1 MSEQVAERSS
11 EDFVLTKEKLMGS
24 PSRWR
29 RLGVPVAAGQ
39 RTHDDGTP
47 DYGLFGPS
55 SVVWKVI
62 LHPAT
67 IIYQTV
73 AQFSMQL
80 MYKPVV
86 AGVRDADP
94 LATKVR
100 AGTLTAFDSFERF
113 QRNSGLH
120 APMWLGDTRSAET
133 IWAHLHA
140 LHAHV
145 KGGLIDVGQPEL
157 GEYHADGPRDVM
169 WAALTEMMGMLW
181 MYENFAWHGDTPPQQ
196 LPDDERDQYV
206 AESAEYLRLVGA
218 QEEEIPQTMA
228 DVDALFHKYQE
239 LFKKTDTMNIM
250 PESGKD
256 FSVLSEEQIK
266 KNWHPTQQMALDVL
280 NEFFVEPSNNV
291 IASYPTYLQIWGA
304 DWDEEK
310 RAEEA
315 ENLKAALPD
324 IKARQESPDVERR
337 AIDLFWGPD
346 AHELIASARALMKQS
361 S

>member
-1 MSEQVAERSS
+1 MSEQVAEHSS

-29 RLGVPVAAGQ
+29 RLGVPVAAGE

-80 MYKPVV
+80 MYKPIV

-157 GEYHADGPRDVM
+157 GKYHADGPRDVM

-196 LPDDERDQYV
+196 LPDDERDQEDRHHEHH
-206 AESAEYLRLVGA
+206 AGLRQGLRRTGSA
-218 QEEEIPQTMA
+218 
-228 DVDALFHKYQE
+228 
-239 LFKKTDTMNIM
+239 TD
-250 PESGKD
+250 
-256 FSVLSEEQIK
+256 SEELAPDPA
-266 KNWHPTQQMALDVL
+266 NGRRCSGRVLQQADEPRHRFVSDLSADL
-280 NEFFVEPSNNV
+280 GRRLGRGETSRNGREFEE
-291 IASYPTYLQIWGA
+291 GA
-304 DWDEEK
+304 
-310 RAEEA
+310 A
-315 ENLKAALPD
+315 
-324 IKARQESPDVERR
+324 
-337 AIDLFWGPD
+337 
-346 AHELIASARALMKQS
+346 
-361 S
+361 

>member
-1 MSEQVAERSS
+1 MSEQDAESSS
-11 EDFVLTKEKLMGS
+11 EEFALSVEKLMGN
-24 PSRWR
+24 PERWR
-29 RLGVPVAAGQ
+29 RLGVPVAAG
-39 RTHDDGTP
+39 RSINDDGTP

-100 AGTLTAFDSFERF
+100 AGKLTAFDSFERF

-120 APMWLGDTRSAET
+120 APMWFGDTRTAET
-133 IWAHLHA
+133 MWAHLHA

-169 WAALTEMMGMLW
+169 WAALTEMMGMLFV
-181 MYENFAWHGDTPPQQ
+181 YEHFAWHGDTPPQR
-196 LPDDERDQYV
+196 LPNHERDQYV
-206 AESAEYLRLVGA
+206 ADSAAYLRVVGA
-218 QEEEIPQTMA
+218 PEEEIPQTMA
-228 DVDALFHKYQE
+228 DVDALFHRYQD
-239 LFKKTDTMNIM
+239 LFKKTETMNIM

-256 FSVLSEEQIK
+256 FAALSEEQIK
-266 KNWHPTQQMALDVL
+266 KNWHPTQQMAVDVL
-280 NEFFVEPSNNV
+280 EGFFMKPTNLV

-304 DWDEEK
+304 GWDEEK

-315 ENLKAALPD
+315 ENLKAALPE

-346 AHELIASARALMKQS
+346 GHELISSARALMKRVN
-361 S
+361 